1 VIESPTVAAT
11 LRMLILQRNGEKHE
25 ARMIEWQAYYF
36 DSFDN
41 GSPPIR
47 IITIQADNED
57 EAGRIAIAQMGR
69 SMRVQ
74 VTRLVWGDKSINIG
88 SHAGNQPAGRFD

>member
-1 VIESPTVAAT
+1 
-11 LRMLILQRNGEKHE
+11 MLFVRRNGAKREE
-25 ARMIEWQAYYF
+25 LMVEWQAYYF

-41 GSPPIR
+41 RSPPIR
-47 IITIQADNED
+47 IIKIQADNED

-74 VTRLVWGDKSINIG
+74 VTRPVWGDKSIDLG
-88 SHAGNQPAGRFD
+88 SHASNQPAGRCD